1 MGSLQLGEL
10 LTILVVVL
18 IIFGPD
24 KLPELARRA
33 GTMVRKVRE
42 TSQSLREE
50 MGSEYDE
57 TLATL
62 HDVRK
67 ELKAVRDD
75 VTSTATGALSGLDAT
90 ARSLNKPAVP
100 DEGRS
105 TPPGDTAPGEVTAAD
120 PTAAAETAA
129 DVAATSVDAGASD
142 GEAVAGAA
150 SAADAAS
157 ESGAPPD
164 DPEPQANDAG
174 DGQAAS

>member
-42 TSQSLREE
+42 TSAALRTE

-57 TLATL
+57 TLSTL
-62 HDVRK
+62 KDVRR

-75 VTSTATGALSGLDAT
+75 VTSTATGALSGLDST
-90 ARSLNKPAVP
+90 AQSMNQPAVP
-100 DEGRS
+100 PQPSEDQS
-105 TPPGDTAPGEVTAAD
+105 
-120 PTAAAETAA
+120 AEAKP
-129 DVAATSVDAGASD
+129 
-142 GEAVAGAA
+142 A
-150 SAADAAS
+150 SAEP
-157 ESGAPPD
+157 ESGSFD
-164 DPEPQANDAG
+164 GTSDEVEGNDERR
-174 DGQAAS
+174 ASS

>member
-42 TSQSLREE
+42 TSAALRDEL
-50 MGSEYDE
+50 GSEYDE
-57 TLATL
+57 TLSTL
-62 HDVRK
+62 QDVRR

-90 ARSLNKPAVP
+90 AQSMSQPAVP
-100 DEGRS
+100 AKPKDG
-105 TPPGDTAPGEVTAAD
+105 TPPPTPPSPDSPG
-120 PTAAAETAA
+120 
-129 DVAATSVDAGASD
+129 ATSTDGAPD
-142 GEAVAGAA
+142 KVAGDDESQA
-150 SAADAAS
+150 SL
-157 ESGAPPD
+157 
-164 DPEPQANDAG
+164 
-174 DGQAAS
+174 

>member
-42 TSQSLREE
+42 TSAALRDE

-57 TLATL
+57 TLSTL
-62 HDVRK
+62 KDVRR

-75 VTSTATGALSGLDAT
+75 VTSTASGALSGLDST
-90 ARSLNKPAVP
+90 VQSMNQPAVP
-100 DEGRS
+100 PQ
-105 TPPGDTAPGEVTAAD
+105 PPEDQS
-120 PTAAAETAA
+120 AEAKP
-129 DVAATSVDAGASD
+129 
-142 GEAVAGAA
+142 A
-150 SAADAAS
+150 SAAPEADSVEETSDEVDGNDEQRAS
-157 ESGAPPD
+157 S
-164 DPEPQANDAG
+164 
-174 DGQAAS
+174 

>member
-42 TSQSLREE
+42 TSAALRDEL
-50 MGSEYDE
+50 GSEYDE
-57 TLATL
+57 TLSTL
-62 HDVRK
+62 QDVRR

-90 ARSLNKPAVP
+90 AQSMSQPAVP
-100 DEGRS
+100 AKPKGG
-105 TPPGDTAPGEVTAAD
+105 TPPPAQPSSDPSEAVSAQEASDEASSEAAD
-120 PTAAAETAA
+120 
-129 DVAATSVDAGASD
+129 D
-142 GEAVAGAA
+142 
-150 SAADAAS
+150 
-157 ESGAPPD
+157 
-164 DPEPQANDAG
+164 EPQA
-174 DGQAAS
+174 SS